1 MKQHFIQVQSYQTK
15 NKVHSKAQEYVEKY
29 DDCLIDDE
37 KLKELIADIQHR
49 IEEINI
55 AYPRCQDIRISL
67 TAFTDGHQSISVE
80 GNFHMSITEVK
91 RFESS
96 YLESLKAKL

>member
-15 NKVHSKAQEYVEKY
+15 NKAHAKAQEFVEKY

-37 KLKELIADIQHR
+37 KLKELTESIHHR
-49 IEEINI
+49 IEEINV
-55 AYPRCQDIRISL
+55 AFSRCQDIRLSA
-67 TAFTDGHQSISVE
+67 TSFTDGHQSLSIE

-91 RFESS
+91 RFELSGRC
-96 YLESLKAKL
+96 